1 MNTWQIDSMH
11 SEVQFK
17 VKHLMISTVTGN
29 FGSYEGTLI
38 TNKEGDILDGAKA
51 TFAAQISSISTGNE
65 QRDGH
70 LKSGDFFDAENF
82 PTLSFES
89 TSFAKKSGDTYTV
102 AGNLTMRGTT
112 KPVTLTAEYGGQMVD
127 FYGNNKVGF
136 EIEGKIN
143 RKDFGLTWDGIT
155 EAGGVVVSDDVRL
168 ILNVQFA
175 QVVEEETTAAA

>member
-1 MNTWQIDSMH
+1 MNTWNIDPSH

-17 VKHLMISTVTGN
+17 VKHLMISTVTGS
-29 FGSYEGTLI
+29 FGEYEGTLI
-38 TNKEGDILDGAKA
+38 TNEEGDLLDGAKA
-51 TFAAQISSISTGNE
+51 TFSAQINSISTGNE

-70 LKSGDFFDAENF
+70 LKSADFFDAENF

-89 TSFAKKSGDTYTV
+89 TSFTKKSDETYTV
-102 AGNLTMRGTT
+102 EGNLTMRGNT

-136 EIEGKIN
+136 EIEGKIS
-143 RKDFGLTWDGIT
+143 RKAFGLTWEGVT
-155 EAGGVVVSDDVRL
+155 EAGGVVVSDEVRL

-175 QVVEEETTAAA
+175 QVVEEATAAA

>member
-1 MNTWQIDSMH
+1 MKNWIIDPSH

-17 VKHLMISTVTGN
+17 VKHLMISTVTGS
-29 FGSYEGTLI
+29 FGEYEGTL
-38 TNKEGDILDGAKA
+38 TTTEEGELLEGAKA
-51 TFAAQISSISTGNE
+51 SFTAQIDSISTGNE

-70 LKSGDFFDAENF
+70 LKSGDFFDAENS

-89 TSFAKKSGDTYTV
+89 TSFTQKSGDTYTV
-102 AGNLTMRGTT
+102 DGNLTLRGNT

-136 EIEGKIN
+136 EIEGKIS
-143 RKDFGLTWDGIT
+143 RKAFGLTWEGVT

-168 ILNVQFA
+168 ILNVQFT
-175 QVVEEETTAAA
+175 QVVEEEAAA